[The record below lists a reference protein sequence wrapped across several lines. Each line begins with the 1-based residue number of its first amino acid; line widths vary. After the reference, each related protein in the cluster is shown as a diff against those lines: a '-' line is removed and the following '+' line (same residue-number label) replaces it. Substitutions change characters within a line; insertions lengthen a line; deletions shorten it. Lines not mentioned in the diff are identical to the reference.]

1 MQICLIGVAHPCHN
15 PRLLREADS
24 LAEMGHEVCVVAPS
38 ISPELAERDRRHM
51 AVRRWR
57 LQSVDCCPIGLA
69 GKWRSFVVRG
79 KRRFASEVF
88 QTFGGEYLAE
98 TGYTTALSRL
108 KRTASL
114 ERADWF
120 IAHTQAALP
129 VAVSAAKKFGARV
142 GFDCEDLLSATDGGG
157 SDVVRLLEKKYL
169 QSCSY
174 VSVPS
179 ELIARRLVDD
189 YGIRDPVVLYNCF
202 PTKLAAKLAPPS
214 DRVISN
220 TMRVHWFSQTI
231 GPGRGLEEAID
242 AIGMLNGPAEL
253 HIRGHVLESYRNHI
267 EILANQRTVELFV
280 HPLIDHDLVI
290 ESLRDFDIGLA
301 LERTS
306 NDGYSLTISNKIF
319 SYLLAGLAVAA
330 SDTPG
335 QREAMQGYPEAGF
348 LYPCGS
354 SEALANALQRWLDNR
369 ESLLLAQQS
378 AWNAARE
385 RFCWDLEQQKFLEQ
399 LALSVPTVPLAHS
412 TTA

>member
-24 LAEMGHEVCVVAPS
+24 LAEMGHEVRVVAPS
-38 ISPELAERDRRHM
+38 ISPELAESDRRHM

-57 LQSVDCCPIGLA
+57 LQSVDFRPIGLA

-88 QTFGGEYLAE
+88 QTVGGEFLAE

-108 KRTASL
+108 KRTASR
-114 ERADWF
+114 EPADWF

-142 GFDCEDLLSATDGGG
+142 GFDCEDLLSTLDGGS

-202 PTKLAAKLAPPS
+202 PTKLAGKLTPPS
-214 DRVISN
+214 ARVISN

-253 HIRGHVLESYRNHI
+253 HLRGHILESYRNHI
-267 EILANQRTVELFV
+267 EILANQRRVDLFV

-290 ESLRDFDIGLA
+290 ESLSDFDIGLA

-335 QREAMQGYPEAGF
+335 QREAMQRYPDAGF
-348 LYPCGS
+348 LYPPGS
-354 SEALANALQRWLDNR
+354 SEALAVGLQRWLDNR
-369 ESLLLAQQS
+369 ESLVLAKQS
-378 AWNAARE
+378 SWNAARE
-385 RFCWDLEQQKFLEQ
+385 RFCWDLEQQKLLEQ
-399 LALSVPTVPLAHS
+399 LSLSAPSVPLAQS
-412 TTA
+412 TAA